1 MQSNRRIDFSR
12 RVYAR
17 LLYLY
22 PQEHRIEYGPSML
35 QVFTDQCRSAIQSEG
50 SKGIFFLWLHT
61 IIDLGI
67 SVFKEQIA
75 SPYASR
81 GLLEAIPNVP
91 LPWKGVALVLVPGLI
106 FFIGQVGQLTG
117 QDWFYYLVYRAAYWL
132 IIPVLL
138 VWWRTRKFPIWGLVP
153 AGLFFRTVLDF
164 GYRLQSGELD
174 PSNPLWARLIDLV
187 TSYPYYFRIVMVV
200 VILLTLI
207 LLCVL
212 IARRQ
217 RIPRSALVWMGI
229 YGFLFL
235 FYLTANYWIYDFHQG
250 NLSDWKVFL
259 INIAPSVFYEYAGF
273 LLLILLGTF
282 LARRHGRLA
291 MLLPMGYLLPIV
303 LYGRF
308 ANIWNSL
315 PDQVVNSYLLWI
327 SVTVLVYRFLI
338 ALAAPLWIVRSA
350 SEQTQRKASLIT
362 LLIVIGIQ
370 AGMNLGVGVFM
381 YRYYQYTGWG
391 TIEWYNSISAQL
403 VMAAGIAVALAL
415 YGKTAPAQAASEQI
429 AFSTKT
435 SED

>member
-1 MQSNRRIDFSR
+1 
-12 RVYAR
+12 
-17 LLYLY
+17 
-22 PQEHRIEYGPSML
+22 
-35 QVFTDQCRSAIQSEG
+35 
-50 SKGIFFLWLHT
+50 
-61 IIDLGI
+61 
-67 SVFKEQIA
+67 
-75 SPYASR
+75 
-81 GLLEAIPNVP
+81 
-91 LPWKGVALVLVPGLI
+91 
-106 FFIGQVGQLTG
+106 
-117 QDWFYYLVYRAAYWL
+117 
-132 IIPVLL
+132 
-138 VWWRTRKFPIWGLVP
+138 
-153 AGLFFRTVLDF
+153 
-164 GYRLQSGELD
+164 
-174 PSNPLWARLIDLV
+174 
-187 TSYPYYFRIVMVV
+187 MVV

-403 VMAAGIAVALAL
+403 VMAAGIAVALSL